1 MKFEDIQIIQSCVIF
16 TAVDLPIA
24 NVLATLR
31 KEFPVAKRQSAT
43 PTHFSIGIAFG

>member
-16 TAVDLPIA
+16 TAVD
-24 NVLATLR
+24 LATLR

-43 PTHFSIGIAFG
+43 PTHFSFGIAFR